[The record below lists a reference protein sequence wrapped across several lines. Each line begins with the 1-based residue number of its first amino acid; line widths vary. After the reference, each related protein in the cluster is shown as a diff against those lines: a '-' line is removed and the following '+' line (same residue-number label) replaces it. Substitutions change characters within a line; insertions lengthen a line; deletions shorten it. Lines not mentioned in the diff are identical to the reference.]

1 MIDFVSKLSLSYLF
15 KPGTKHL
22 SVLTIFTSLGIAI
35 GTAVVIIVISVM
47 NGFQDELRTRILG
60 AIPHL
65 TFEKPGGFADI
76 DQVRATV
83 NQNSNVVD
91 SQEFFMAQ
99 SILSSSETTRGVM
112 IKGTDENEIS
122 IIADSIIEGN
132 LDALDA
138 SNNIILGDA
147 LAFELG
153 TLPGD
158 TVSLV
163 VSNQMNPLTNIPR
176 VISFKVSGLF
186 SVGSEIDQNYAL
198 IGRNAFRKAFRPTNG
213 AGIELQLRDV
223 FATEQTATALLA
235 SLDLSFYDVKVSSWD
250 LSYGSLFRATQ
261 LERTMVSLLMS
272 LILLIAIFSMLI
284 SVNSL
289 VKDKRSEIAILRTIG
304 YSKWDIQR
312 VFLQLIALIGIFGV
326 VFGNIIGIA
335 FSNNITEF
343 FQFLASVFD
352 ISLMN
357 TYYVD
362 YFPSRVEFSEVLLI
376 NFSTLLILFVFGYIP
391 ARIAANTEPAKIINQ
406 E

>member
-22 SVLTIFTSLGIAI
+22 SVLTVFTSLGIAI

-76 DQVRATV
+76 DQVRVTV

-99 SILSSSETTRGVM
+99 SILSSSDTTRGVM
-112 IKGTDENEIS
+112 IKGTNENEIS
-122 IIADSIIEGN
+122 IIAESIIEGN
-132 LDALDA
+132 LDELDA
-138 SNNIILGDA
+138 SNNIVLGDA

-163 VSNQMNPLTNIPR
+163 VSNQMNPLANIPR

-198 IGRNAFRKAFRPTNG
+198 IGTDAFRKAFRPING

-223 FATEQTATALLA
+223 FATERTATELLA
-235 SLDLSFYDVKVSSWD
+235 DLDLSFYNVKVSSWD
-250 LSYGSLFRATQ
+250 QSYGSLFRATQ

-284 SVNSL
+284 SINSL
-289 VKDKRSEIAILRTIG
+289 IKDKRSEIAILRTIG

-312 VFLQLIALIGIFGV
+312 VFLQLIAYIGIFGV

-362 YFPSRVEFSEVLLI
+362 YFPSRVELSEVLII
-376 NFSTLLILFVFGYIP
+376 NLLTLLILFVFGYIP
-391 ARIAANTEPAKIINQ
+391 ARVAANTEPAKIINQ

>member
-76 DQVRATV
+76 DQVRVTV

-99 SILSSSETTRGVM
+99 SILSSSDTTRGVM
-112 IKGTDENEIS
+112 IKGTNENEIS
-122 IIADSIIEGN
+122 IIAESIIEGN
-132 LDALDA
+132 LDELDA
-138 SNNIILGDA
+138 SNNIVLGDA

-163 VSNQMNPLTNIPR
+163 VSNQMNPLANIPR

-198 IGRNAFRKAFRPTNG
+198 IGTDAFRKAFRPRNG

-223 FATEQTATALLA
+223 FATEQTATELL
-235 SLDLSFYDVKVSSWD
+235 SDLGLSFYDVKVSSWD

-284 SVNSL
+284 SINSL

-312 VFLQLIALIGIFGV
+312 VFLQLIAFIGIFGV
-326 VFGNIIGIA
+326 VLGNIIGIT

-362 YFPSRVEFSEVLLI
+362 YFPSRVELSEVLII
-376 NFSTLLILFVFGYIP
+376 NLLTLLILFVFGYIP
-391 ARIAANTEPAKIINQ
+391 ARVAANTEPAKIINQ

>member
-15 KPGTKHL
+15 KPGTKHF
-22 SVLTIFTSLGIAI
+22 SVLTVFTSLGIAI

-65 TFEKPGGFADI
+65 TFEKPEGFADI
-76 DQVRATV
+76 DQVRFAV

-163 VSNQMNPLTNIPR
+163 VSNQMNPLANIPR

-198 IGRNAFRKAFRPTNG
+198 IGTDAFRKAFLPTNG

-223 FATEQTATALLA
+223 FATEQTATELLA

>member
-1 MIDFVSKLSLSYLF
+1 LIDFVSKLSLSYLF
-15 KPGTKHL
+15 KPGTKHP
-22 SVLTIFTSLGIAI
+22 SVLTVFTSLGIAI

-76 DQVRATV
+76 DQVKVTV

-99 SILSSSETTRGVM
+99 SILSSSNTTRGVI
-112 IKGTDENEIS
+112 IKGTNENEIS
-122 IIADSIIEGN
+122 IIAESIIEGN
-132 LDALDA
+132 LDELDA
-138 SNNIILGDA
+138 SNNIVLGDA

-163 VSNQMNPLTNIPR
+163 VSNQMNPLANIPR

-198 IGRNAFRKAFRPTNG
+198 IGTDAFRKAFRPLNG

-223 FATEQTATALLA
+223 FATEQTATELLA
-235 SLDLSFYDVKVSSWD
+235 DLDLSFYDVKVSSWD

-284 SVNSL
+284 SINSL

-312 VFLQLIALIGIFGV
+312 VFLQLIAFIGIFGV
-326 VFGNIIGIA
+326 IFGNIIGIA

-362 YFPSRVEFSEVLLI
+362 YFPSRVELGEVLLI
-376 NFSTLLILFVFGYIP
+376 NLLTLLILFVFGYIP
-391 ARIAANTEPAKIINQ
+391 ARVAANTEPAKIINQ

>member
-15 KPGTKHL
+15 KPGTKHF
-22 SVLTIFTSLGIAI
+22 SVLTVFTSLGIAI

-76 DQVRATV
+76 DQVRLTV

-99 SILSSSETTRGVM
+99 SILSSSDTTKGVM
-112 IKGTDENEIS
+112 IKGTNENEIS
-122 IIADSIIEGN
+122 IIAESIIEGN
-132 LDALDA
+132 LDELDA
-138 SNNIILGDA
+138 SNNIVLGDA

-158 TVSLV
+158 IVSLV
-163 VSNQMNPLTNIPR
+163 VSNQMNPLANIPR

-198 IGRNAFRKAFRPTNG
+198 IGTDAFRKAFRPING

-223 FATEQTATALLA
+223 FATEQTATELLA
-235 SLDLSFYDVKVSSWD
+235 DLDLSFYDVKVSSWD

-284 SVNSL
+284 SINSL

-312 VFLQLIALIGIFGV
+312 VFLQLIAFIGIFGV

-362 YFPSRVEFSEVLLI
+362 YFPSRVELSEVLII
-376 NFSTLLILFVFGYIP
+376 NLLTLLILFVFGYIP
-391 ARIAANTEPAKIINQ
+391 ARVAANTEPAKIINQ

>member
-1 MIDFVSKLSLSYLF
+1 LIDFVSKLSLSYLF

-22 SVLTIFTSLGIAI
+22 SVLTVFTSLGIAI

-76 DQVRATV
+76 DQARATV

-91 SQEFFMAQ
+91 SQEFFIAQ
-99 SILSSSETTRGVM
+99 SILSSPDTTRGVM

-163 VSNQMNPLTNIPR
+163 VSNQMNPLANIPR

-198 IGRNAFRKAFRPTNG
+198 IGTDAFRKAFRPTNG
-213 AGIELQLRDV
+213 AGIEIQLRDV
-223 FATEQTATALLA
+223 FTTEQTASELLA
-235 SLDLSFYDVKVSSWD
+235 DLDLGSYVKVSSWD
-250 LSYGSLFRATQ
+250 QSYGSLFRATQ

-284 SVNSL
+284 SINSL

-312 VFLQLIALIGIFGV
+312 VFLQLIAFIGIFGV

-362 YFPSRVEFSEVLLI
+362 YFPSRVEFNEVLLI

-391 ARIAANTEPAKIINQ
+391 ARVAANTEPAKIINQ